1 LAIAHNYPIAFLWIF
16 AVAFHHYDALY
27 RALAGFEIP
36 ANIKSLGL
44 GFLGRSLLVVLAA
57 VGFVISLEMTLL
69 LGGIFFSAL
78 FVGYASKQWLE
89 IVK

>member
-1 LAIAHNYPIAFLWIF
+1 
-16 AVAFHHYDALY
+16 
-27 RALAGFEIP
+27 
-36 ANIKSLGL
+36 
-44 GFLGRSLLVVLAA
+44 
-57 VGFVISLEMTLL
+57 VISLEMTLL